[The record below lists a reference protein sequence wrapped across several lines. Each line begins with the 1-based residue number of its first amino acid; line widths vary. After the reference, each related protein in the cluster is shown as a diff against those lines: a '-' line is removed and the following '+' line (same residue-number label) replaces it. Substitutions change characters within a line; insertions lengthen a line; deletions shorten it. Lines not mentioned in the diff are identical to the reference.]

1 MDGKISR
8 CCKKSASGLC
18 RKIPSNSRNV
28 PTNVKRQPHPCERRN
43 SDIELNNVSVNN
55 ENPFYISER
64 FVPESRLLINNENI
78 RISSLAPI
86 S

>member
-1 MDGKISR
+1 MI
-8 CCKKSASGLC
+8 ASGLC
-18 RKIPSNSRNV
+18 REIPSNSRNV
-28 PTNVKRQPHPCERRN
+28 PTNVKRQPQPCKRRN
-43 SDIELNNVSVNN
+43 NDIELNIVSANN

-64 FVPESRLLINNENI
+64 LVPESRLSINNENI

>member
-1 MDGKISR
+1 M
-8 CCKKSASGLC
+8 SASGLC
-18 RKIPSNSRNV
+18 RKIPPNSTNI
-28 PTNVKRQPHPCERRN
+28 PTNVKRQPHPCEGRN
-43 SDIELNNVSVNN
+43 SDIELNIISVNN

-64 FVPESRLLINNENI
+64 LVPESRLPINNENI